1 MNDCLIIFVYY
12 DVNDLEFLILLKL
25 LYGFDVIVLLYFVVD
40 FDELED
46 EDFNEYD

>member
-46 EDFNEYD
+46 ENFNEYD